1 MTDQT
6 QSSNGTTPGTKQTNG
21 TSVTPNSAIPSMSK
35 TISFDDVIKEA
46 LHKPTGEIPA
56 QSDKKYN
63 PRQYWPDVINTPTNI
78 WSFSCGD
85 IINKL
90 DDNDQKAAEE
100 KKNMEKCLMYFYTMK
115 KKLNLFDHTYTAA
128 SILFYRFWFQYG
140 LPGSLLNCIHVAH
153 AILVTAC
160 KTMENNRP
168 IDSYVK
174 ETCEFIN
181 KVVYGQKNASNI
193 DKLKWEVR
201 DKLVTNEKRVL
212 SHFGFDINIENPKE
226 LVEDIFSGFYRYNR
240 DYDLPEEFRSILPKL
255 LQEVRSFI
263 VLAVTQPVSLLCD
276 GYSFLALSL
285 LYCGIQYKTHV
296 NAEFKFPKNFFKER
310 FPIMVTAEK
319 FEAYFTDYRLLEQ
332 SFFDLKSNKG
342 DKLLISRKDIE
353 SIIEEENGLTE
364 ESTDPYSYETL
375 KDGNI
380 RPELMD
386 HIEQRVEEYI
396 KKMTSGKTPSHGN
409 LSAHSQPASSSTSP
423 SGNPSHRDKR
433 QKI

>member
-1 MTDQT
+1 MPNNSQGA
-6 QSSNGTTPGTKQTNG
+6 NGTTPLKVDATSATK
-21 TSVTPNSAIPSMSK
+21 TPTTPK
-35 TISFDDVIKEA
+35 PELTRTISFDNAIMEA
-46 LHKPTGEIPA
+46 LHVPPGGPA
-56 QSDKKYN
+56 ATNGKKYN
-63 PRQYWPDVINTPTNI
+63 PRQYWPDVINTPANT
-78 WSFSCGD
+78 WTFSCGD

-140 LPGSLLNCIHVAH
+140 LPGSLLNCIHVAQ

-181 KVVYGQKNASNI
+181 KVVYGQNNASNI

-201 DKLVTNEKRVL
+201 DKLVTNEKRIL

-240 DYDLPEEFRSILPKL
+240 DYTLPEEFRTILPKL

-276 GYSFLALSL
+276 GYSFLVLSM
-285 LYCGIQYKTHV
+285 LYCGIQYKEHV
-296 NAEFKFPKNFFKER
+296 KNDFKFPKNFFKER
-310 FPIMVTAEK
+310 FPIKVTAEK

-342 DKLLISRKDIE
+342 DKLLISRQDIE
-353 SIIEEENGLTE
+353 SIIEEDDDSEPIA
-364 ESTDPYSYETL
+364 DPYSYESL
-375 KDGNI
+375 KDGEI
-380 RPELMD
+380 RTELMD

-396 KKMTSGKTPSHGN
+396 TRMSSGKTPSRGN
-409 LSAHSQPASSSTSP
+409 AVAHSQPVSSSTSP
-423 SGNPSHRDKR
+423 SRTNEHKDKK